1 MTLED
6 FNQQK
11 AECAKILK
19 LIAETEQQEQD
30 IKGLFLKIYDLYLK
44 KEQGWRHT
52 DEFKEII
59 KQL

>member
-1 MTLED
+1 MTLEEFD
-6 FNQQK
+6 QQK

-19 LIAETEQQEQD
+19 LIAETEQHQQD
-30 IKGLFLKIYDLYLK
+30 IKGLFLKLFDMYLK

-52 DEFKEII
+52 DRFKDVI

>member
-1 MTLED
+1 MTLEE
-6 FNQQK
+6 FAQQK

-19 LIAETEQQEQD
+19 LIAETEQHQQD
-30 IKGLFLKIYDLYLK
+30 IKGLFLKLYYLYLN

-52 DEFKEII
+52 NEFKEII